1 MQTIDIL
8 KDIGKRCNGD
18 IYLGVVGPVRVGKSS
33 FIKRFMEMAVIPYI
47 DDPDAKLRATD
58 ELPQSGEGKMIM
70 TVEPKFVPNQAARI
84 FVEESLGVNVRL
96 VDCVGYVIEGA
107 KGYKDDQ
114 GIRYVKTPWFLEA
127 IPFDEA
133 ARVGTQKVIQDHST
147 IGIVMTCDGTI
158 CEIEA
163 KEYVQATDDIIRE
176 LKEIG
181 KPFVIV
187 VNSQNPRGAICQQL
201 VDTLHLQHDVPVIP
215 LKVNDMSEND
225 ITQLLREALFE
236 FPINEVQI
244 QVPRWIALM
253 DSSHWLKQTL
263 DESLEQSLQ
272 EITRFKDV
280 EKIAACMSG
289 FDFIDKAYL
298 SSIDT
303 SSSSACL
310 RIKERKGLYNEI
322 LNEILGQ
329 EKFDGAL
336 FLKQVQQLMQ
346 MQKEYLAYQN
356 AIRMVKQTG
365 YGYALPVLDDI
376 ELSEPEVIKQ
386 GPRFGMKLVSTASTI
401 HMIKVDIESTFEPIV
416 GSKEQAEA
424 FIQYLQSHGENN
436 KEAIFDCDVFG
447 RKLGDLINEGMRMK
461 LGSMNETACV
471 RVHDILSKIVNK
483 GKTNVIAIVL

>member
-8 KDIGKRCNGD
+8 KDIGKRCHGD

-33 FIKRFMEMAVIPYI
+33 FIKCFMEKAVIPYI
-47 DDPDAKLRATD
+47 EDQDARIRAID

-84 FVEESLGVNVRL
+84 YVEDNLGVNVRL
-96 VDCVGYVIEGA
+96 VDCVGYVIDGA
-107 KGYKDDQ
+107 KGYKDEQ
-114 GIRYVKTPWFLEA
+114 GIRFVKTPWYLEA

-147 IGIVMTCDGTI
+147 IGIVMTCDGSI
-158 CEIEA
+158 CEID
-163 KEYVQATDDIIRE
+163 KEDYVGATDEIINE

-187 VNSQNPRGAICQQL
+187 VNSKDPKSIQCTQL
-201 VDTLHLQHDVPVIP
+201 VETLKQKHDVPVIG
-215 LKVNDMSEND
+215 LKVNNMSEDD
-225 ITQLLREALFE
+225 INHLLKEALYE
-236 FPINEVQI
+236 FPIHEVQI
-244 QVPRWIALM
+244 EVPRWMALM
-253 DSSHWLKQTL
+253 DSTHWLKQTL
-263 DESLEQSLQ
+263 DEALEQSLQ
-272 EITRFKDV
+272 VITRFRDV
-280 EKIAACMSG
+280 EKIASQMSQ
-289 FDFIDKAYL
+289 FDFVEKAYL

-303 SSSSACL
+303 STSSASL

-329 EKFDGAL
+329 EKFDSAL
-336 FLKQVQQLMQ
+336 FLKQIQDLMQ
-346 MQKEYLAYQN
+346 MSQDYQAYQS

-365 YGYALPVLDDI
+365 YGYAMPVMDDI
-376 ELSEPEVIKQ
+376 VLSEPEVIKA
-386 GPRFGMKLVSTASTI
+386 GPRYGMRLTSTASTI
-401 HMIKVDIESTFEPIV
+401 HMIKVDIESTFEPII

-447 RKLGDLINEGMRMK
+447 RKLGDLINEGMRVK
-461 LGSMNETACV
+461 LSSMNETACM

-483 GKTNVIAIVL
+483 GKNNVIAIVL

>member
-8 KDIGKRCNGD
+8 KDIGKRCDGD

-47 DDPDAKLRATD
+47 DDPDAKVRATD

-70 TVEPKFVPNQAARI
+70 TVEPKFIPNQAAKI
-84 FVEESLGVNVRL
+84 QVEDNLGVNIRL
-96 VDCVGYVIEGA
+96 VDCVGYVIDGA
-107 KGYKDDQ
+107 KGYKDEQ
-114 GIRYVKTPWFLEA
+114 GIRYVKTPWYLEA

-133 ARVGTQKVIQDHST
+133 AKVGTQKVIQDHST
-147 IGIVMTCDGTI
+147 IGIVMTCDGSI
-158 CEIEA
+158 CEIPA
-163 KEYVQATDDIIRE
+163 GDYVQATDDVIQE

-187 VNSQNPRGAICQQL
+187 VNSKDPRSIQCNEL
-201 VDTLHLQHDVPVIP
+201 VESLRQKHDVPVTA
-215 LKVNDMSEND
+215 LKVNEMSEED
-225 ITQLLREALFE
+225 ITHLLKEALYE
-236 FPINEVQI
+236 FPIHEVKI
-244 QVPRWIALM
+244 EVPRWMALM

-263 DESLEQSLQ
+263 DSALEQSLQ
-272 EITRFKDV
+272 EINHFRDV
-280 EKIAACMSG
+280 EKIATHMSE
-289 FDFIDKAYL
+289 FDFVDKAYL

-303 SSSSACL
+303 SSSSASL

-329 EKFDGAL
+329 DQFDSAL
-336 FLKQVQQLMQ
+336 FLNQMQELMQ
-346 MQKEYLAYQN
+346 MKKEYQAYQS
-356 AIRMVKQTG
+356 AIKMVKQTG
-365 YGYALPVLDDI
+365 YGYALPILDDI

-386 GPRFGMKLVSTASTI
+386 GPRYGMKLVSTASTI
-401 HMIKVDIESTFEPIV
+401 HMIKVDIESTFEPII

-424 FIQYLQSHGENN
+424 FIQYLQSHGEEN

-447 RKLGDLINEGMRMK
+447 RKLGDLINEGMRVK
-461 LGSMNETACV
+461 LASMNETACI